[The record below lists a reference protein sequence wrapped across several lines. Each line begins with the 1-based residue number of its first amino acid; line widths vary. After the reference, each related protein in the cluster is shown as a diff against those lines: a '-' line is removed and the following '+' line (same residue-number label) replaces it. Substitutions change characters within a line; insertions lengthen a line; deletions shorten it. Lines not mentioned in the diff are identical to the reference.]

1 VFGFIVFYFL
11 FKNYNIDVPVL
22 LHGLSKQIQQFILT
36 AVFCDRPFTIAS
48 DAYGLMTAQNYLPVK
63 N

>member
-1 VFGFIVFYFL
+1 
-11 FKNYNIDVPVL
+11 VL
-22 LHGLSKQIQQFILT
+22 LHGLSKQIQQFILA
-36 AVFCDRPFTIAS
+36 AVFCGRPFTIAS